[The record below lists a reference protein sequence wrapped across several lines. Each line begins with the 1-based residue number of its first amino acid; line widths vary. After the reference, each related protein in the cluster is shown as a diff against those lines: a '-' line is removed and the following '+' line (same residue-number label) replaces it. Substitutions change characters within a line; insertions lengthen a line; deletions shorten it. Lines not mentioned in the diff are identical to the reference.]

1 MHPSSRRHQTT
12 SPPPWTVVG
21 EVLNGPF
28 SPCSWQKQIKE
39 DALVLLPNRR
49 TRQSRDQTLKGFE
62 ALGAGETPLATVERR
77 TTQVCQRHVRP
88 VVGALS
94 GGGAR
99 GRKGMR
105 RLRLK
110 EARVAEK
117 S

>member
-1 MHPSSRRHQTT
+1 MALLALVR
-12 SPPPWTVVG
+12 G
-21 EVLNGPF
+21 K
-28 SPCSWQKQIKE
+28 KQIKE

-49 TRQSRDQTLKGFE
+49 TRQSRDQTLKSFE

-88 VVGALS
+88 GVGALS

-99 GRKGMR
+99 GRRGMR